1 MHAPR
6 KFKKAFM
13 ERLLL
18 SLQVAGLTSKSMGL
32 RERRDAVR
40 LSSDVAMASA
50 RGRAAPWAR
59 ALVARHAA
67 ERRNE
72 PLLRRIMGGDVYERA
87 VSSSS
92 SAAATAG
99 AAVARSRRIVRR
111 SQRVAC
117 SSRRKR
123 RSLAMAAAAVS
134 GGGALAARRMVKGR
148 LRLLRRLV
156 PGGEA
161 LRGFSLLSE
170 TLDYVVCLKT
180 QVELMHSLCKGS
192 QQQKLVKTE
201 SEGVQAEVLAS

>member
-6 KFKKAFM
+6 KFKKEFM

-72 PLLRRIMGGDVYERA
+72 PLLRLIMGGDVYERA
-87 VSSSS
+87 VSS
-92 SAAATAG
+92 AG

-123 RSLAMAAAAVS
+123 RSLAKAAAS
-134 GGGALAARRMVKGR
+134 GGGGGGALAARRMVKGR

-192 QQQKLVKTE
+192 QQKLHLQL
-201 SEGVQAEVLAS
+201 G

>member
-87 VSSSS
+87 VSSS
-92 SAAATAG
+92 AITAG

-123 RSLAMAAAAVS
+123 RSLAMAAAAASGV

-192 QQQKLVKTE
+192 QQQQQKLHLQL
-201 SEGVQAEVLAS
+201 G

>member
-6 KFKKAFM
+6 RFKKAFM

-72 PLLRRIMGGDVYERA
+72 PLLRRIMGGDGYDR
-87 VSSSS
+87 
-92 SAAATAG
+92 AAAAAAG
-99 AAVARSRRIVRR
+99 GGGRKEARSRGIVRR
-111 SQRVAC
+111 SQRVC

-123 RSLAMAAAAVS
+123 RSLQAMAS
-134 GGGALAARRMVKGR
+134 GAGALSARRMVRCR

-170 TLDYVVCLKT
+170 TLDYVVCLKA
-180 QVELMHSLCKGS
+180 QVELMQSLCKGS
-192 QQQKLVKTE
+192 QQQQQKL
-201 SEGVQAEVLAS
+201 QLAAAAAGMKC

>member
-1 MHAPR
+1 MHDPR
-6 KFKKAFM
+6 RFKRAFM

-40 LSSDVAMASA
+40 LSSDVAMASS
-50 RGRAAPWAR
+50 RGRGAPWAR

-72 PLLRRIMGGDVYERA
+72 ALLRRIMGGSGYERA
-87 VSSSS
+87 
-92 SAAATAG
+92 AAAAAAAAAAG
-99 AAVARSRRIVRR
+99 RKEIRSKKIVRR
-111 SQRVAC
+111 SHRVC

-123 RSLAMAAAAVS
+123 RSLVMATPAAAS
-134 GGGALAARRMVKGR
+134 GAMSSSARRMVKGR

-156 PGGEA
+156 PGAES
-161 LRGFSLLSE
+161 LHGFSLLTE

-180 QVELMHSLCKGS
+180 QVELMQSLCKGS
-192 QQQKLVKTE
+192 QQQQQQLLQL
-201 SEGVQAEVLAS
+201 G

>member
-6 KFKKAFM
+6 RFKRDFM

-40 LSSDVAMASA
+40 VSSDVAMASA
-50 RGRAAPWAR
+50 RGRGAPWAR

-67 ERRNE
+67 KRRNE
-72 PLLRRIMGGDVYERA
+72 ALLRRIMGGGGYERA
-87 VSSSS
+87 
-92 SAAATAG
+92 AAAAAG
-99 AAVARSRRIVRR
+99 RKEVRSRKIVTR
-111 SQRVAC
+111 SHRLC

-123 RSLAMAAAAVS
+123 RSLAMAAAS
-134 GGGALAARRMVKGR
+134 GAMVARTMVKGR

-156 PGGEA
+156 PGADA
-161 LRGFSLLSE
+161 LHGFSLLSE

-180 QVELMHSLCKGS
+180 QAAAARLQTCMRCVRGVNE
-192 QQQKLVKTE
+192 KL
-201 SEGVQAEVLAS
+201 

>member
-1 MHAPR
+1 MHDPR
-6 KFKKAFM
+6 RFKRAFM

-40 LSSDVAMASA
+40 LSSDVAMASS
-50 RGRAAPWAR
+50 RGRGAPWAR

-72 PLLRRIMGGDVYERA
+72 ALLRRIMGGSGYERA
-87 VSSSS
+87 
-92 SAAATAG
+92 AAAAAG
-99 AAVARSRRIVRR
+99 AAGRKEVRCRKIVRR
-111 SQRVAC
+111 SHRVC

-123 RSLAMAAAAVS
+123 RSLAMAAPAAAS
-134 GGGALAARRMVKGR
+134 GAMSSARRMVKGR

-156 PGGEA
+156 PGAES
-161 LRGFSLLSE
+161 LHGFSLLTE

-180 QVELMHSLCKGS
+180 QAAAARLQTCMRCVSGVHE
-192 QQQKLVKTE
+192 KL
-201 SEGVQAEVLAS
+201 

>member
-87 VSSSS
+87 VSS
-92 SAAATAG
+92 AG

-123 RSLAMAAAAVS
+123 RSLAMAAAS
-134 GGGALAARRMVKGR
+134 GGGGALAARRMVKGR

-192 QQQKLVKTE
+192 QQKLHLQL
-201 SEGVQAEVLAS
+201 G